1 MAQQLIIIGAGGHG
15 RVCAEIAMRC
25 RFTVTGFCDPAL
37 ARGEAVNGVPMI
49 ASDDATLLD
58 EWPDDTHLFVALGNN
73 ARRAELG
80 ELAPQR
86 GIALATL
93 IDPSAIVAKSAEV
106 GSGSVLM
113 ANVVINAN
121 TRIGAHCIL
130 NTACTID
137 HDGELADGVQIGPGV
152 HAAGDVAFGER
163 SLVGVGVSLI
173 PGVRIGREAVVGAGA
188 VVTANVPDG
197 VTVAGVPARPIRR

>member
-1 MAQQLIIIGAGGHG
+1 
-15 RVCAEIAMRC
+15 
-25 RFTVTGFCDPAL
+25 
-37 ARGEAVNGVPMI
+37 
-49 ASDDATLLD
+49 
-58 EWPDDTHLFVALGNN
+58 
-73 ARRAELG
+73 
-80 ELAPQR
+80 
-86 GIALATL
+86 
-93 IDPSAIVAKSAEV
+93 
-106 GSGSVLM
+106 M